1 MGRSRTLLATSHSSC
16 ALSPSP
22 LAVAVSP
29 PPPLSSDTMA
39 DDDDGTLRPEDDYD
53 DADENEGSFQAALQ
67 SRSSAVQGKLNSG
80 QTQAALV
87 EALANPPL
95 GTKDDGIKEES
106 AQIVG
111 MVLAAVKDADIK
123 KHVDALDDFQLDTL
137 TKYVYR
143 CMIHS
148 EDSKKLLAWHAACVE
163 KGGLGTI
170 MRAFAE
176 RKT

>member
-95 GTKDDGIKEES
+95 GTKDDG
-106 AQIVG
+106 
-111 MVLAAVKDADIK
+111 
-123 KHVDALDDFQLDTL
+123 
-137 TKYVYR
+137 
-143 CMIHS
+143 
-148 EDSKKLLAWHAACVE
+148 SKKLLAWHAACVE

-176 RKT
+176 LKTVI